1 MKKLSQAIALAG
13 VMTAGLAAVSTA
25 QAEVEV
31 SASASIANMYLWR
44 GQDLSASSGVPAVSG
59 DLTISTSGAYA
70 GVWASSGDAV
80 LGQEYDLFIGYGAEM
95 GDFSYDVS
103 LWTYVYPSAAETSYV
118 AGDDPDTDD
127 TVESAYAV
135 TTADRG
141 NTFDASDAI
150 VSLGYKG
157 ASFTY
162 YYPISSNPN
171 DYSYMTLGYEMDALS
186 ATLGMADS
194 DDDASKYTHLDLSY
208 AYNDNIAFTLSKVV
222 SQEADLDKG
231 EAGVDEDLK
240 VVVSYSLPISM

>member
-31 SASASIANMYLWR
+31 SASASVANMYLWR
-44 GQDLSASSGVPAVSG
+44 GQDLSGSSGVPAVSG
-59 DLTISTSGAYA
+59 DLTVSASGAYA

-80 LGQEYDLFIGYGAEM
+80 LGQEYDLYIGYGAEI

-103 LWTYVYPSAAETSYV
+103 LWTYVYPSAAETSYTV
-118 AGDDPDTDD
+118 SGTDV
-127 TVESAYAV
+127 TAE

-141 NTFDASDAI
+141 NTFDASDFI

-157 ASFTY
+157 ASFAY
-162 YYPISSNPN
+162 YKPVGAESDDNS
-171 DYSYMTLGYEMDALS
+171 SYMTLGYEMDAYS
-186 ATLGMADS
+186 VTLGKADDGDDS
-194 DDDASKYTHLDLSY
+194 DYTHLDVGY
-208 AYNDNIAFTLSKVV
+208 AFNDNIAFTLSKVIDQ
-222 SQEADLDKG
+222 SADLDKG
-231 EAGVDEDLK
+231 ESGIDEDLK